1 MVPNRLVVAVMLSA
15 GMTVVAWPIAAG
27 RAATFVPDGDLL
39 GQVGEGVAQ
48 PGDELADIAR
58 RHDLGFVELRAANPG
73 MPATDI
79 AAGAAIVVPAAHL
92 LPDAPRRGIVINLAE
107 LRLFYFPPDRG
118 PVRTYP
124 ISIGRSGLETPTGQ
138 TFVARKQA
146 NPTWYPPPSIR
157 AENPKLPRAVGPGPN
172 NPLGAFAIY
181 LDWPRFLL
189 HGTNRPTSIGRRVS
203 HGCIRLYPEDIAEL
217 FRLVAVGT
225 PVTVVDQPLKLGHDA
240 AGGIFMEVHPSARQ
254 NDQIEWTG
262 QATSET
268 VAGFIATIAER
279 IGDELDRVD
288 WNAVREAAAVRTGVP
303 TRISR

>member
-1 MVPNRLVVAVMLSA
+1 MILIRFVVATMLSA
-15 GMTVVAWPIAAG
+15 
-27 RAATFVPDGDLL
+27 AATDITWPSGTGHAATMLSDGDLL
-39 GQVGEGVAQ
+39 GQVGNDVAQ
-48 PGDELADIAR
+48 PGDELAEIAR

-73 MPATDI
+73 MPASDL
-79 AAGAAIVVPAAHL
+79 AAGTAIVVPAAHL

-107 LRLFYFPPDRG
+107 LRLFYFPPDG
-118 PVRTYP
+118 GSVRTDP
-124 ISIGRSGLETPTGQ
+124 ISIGRSGLETPTGL

-225 PVTVVDQPLKLGHDA
+225 PVTVVDQPLKLGHNP
-240 AGGIFMEVHPSARQ
+240 AGEILMEVHPSARQ
-254 NDQIEWTG
+254 NDQIEWIG
-262 QATSET
+262 QAVPEA
-268 VAGFIATIAER
+268 VPGFIATIAER
-279 IGDELDRVD
+279 IGGELDRVD
-288 WNAVREAAAVRTGVP
+288 WVAVRQAASAPTGLP

>member
-1 MVPNRLVVAVMLSA
+1 
-15 GMTVVAWPIAAG
+15 
-27 RAATFVPDGDLL
+27 
-39 GQVGEGVAQ
+39 
-48 PGDELADIAR
+48 
-58 RHDLGFVELRAANPG
+58 
-73 MPATDI
+73 
-79 AAGAAIVVPAAHL
+79 
-92 LPDAPRRGIVINLAE
+92 
-107 LRLFYFPPDRG
+107 
-118 PVRTYP
+118 VRTYP

-138 TFVARKQA
+138 TVVARKQA

-225 PVTVVDQPLKLGHDA
+225 PVTVVDQPLKLGRNA
-240 AGGIFMEVHPSARQ
+240 AGDILLEVHPSSRQ

-262 QATSET
+262 QATPEA
-268 VAGFIATIAER
+268 VAGLIATIADG

-288 WNAVREAAAVRTGVP
+288 WNAVRQAAAARTGVP
-303 TRISR
+303 ARISR